1 MSVKFIAKEW
11 EPTVVKETQQGKHQ
25 RPQNS
30 VPEPHKKEQGARIEQ
45 PIQTDVAII
54 TNKK

>member
-1 MSVKFIAKEW
+1 VSVKFIVKEW
-11 EPTVVKETQQGKHQ
+11 VQIVVKETQQGKHQ